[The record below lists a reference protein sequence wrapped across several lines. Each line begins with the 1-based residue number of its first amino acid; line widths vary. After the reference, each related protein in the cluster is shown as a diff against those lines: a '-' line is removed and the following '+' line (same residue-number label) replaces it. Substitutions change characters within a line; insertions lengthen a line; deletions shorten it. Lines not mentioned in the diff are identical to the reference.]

1 MSNNFD
7 DADIQREITIMSVR
21 TNTLIRK
28 FSKCSAVVKTVL
40 FKTYCVC
47 LYDASLCKHYNL
59 GTLDKLRSCYNKCI
73 KLFFGFKRRD
83 SLTNILMNVGLPSF
97 DTILHNA
104 AASFMHVCNSCT
116 NHIVVHLR
124 NF

>member
-1 MSNNFD
+1 MGCYIWYSEEGSGQAAMYRFID
-7 DADIQREITIMSVR
+7 CG
-21 TNTLIRK
+21 
-28 FSKCSAVVKTVL
+28 CSAVVKTVS
-40 FKTYCVC
+40 FKTYCLC
-47 LYDASLCKHYNL
+47 LYDASLWKPYNL
-59 GTLDKLRSCYNKCI
+59 GTLVNVIIDVLNYI
-73 KLFFGFKRRD
+73 FFGFKRRD

-116 NHIVVHLR
+116 NHTVVHLR